1 LNGYLDKFVIAYLDD
16 ILVFSKTEAEH
27 IEHNKKVLQQLR
39 EAKVTLKLKKYKFY
53 VQKTSFL
60 GYTIS
65 PDRLGIE
72 QDKVKSI
79 LE

>member
-1 LNGYLDKFVIAYLDD
+1 LKGYLDKFVIAYLDD

-27 IEHNKKVLQQLR
+27 IKHNKLVLQRLR
-39 EAKVTLKLKKYKFY
+39 EAKVTLKLKKCEFH
-53 VQKTSFL
+53 VQHTSFL

-65 PDRLGIE
+65 PDRLRIE

>member
-1 LNGYLDKFVIAYLDD
+1 VLNGYLDKFVIVYLDD

-27 IEHNKKVLQQLR
+27 VEHNKRVLQRLR
-39 EAKVTLKLKKYKFY
+39 EAKVTLKLKKCEFY

-65 PDRLGIE
+65 PDGLGIE
-72 QDKVKSI
+72 
-79 LE
+79 